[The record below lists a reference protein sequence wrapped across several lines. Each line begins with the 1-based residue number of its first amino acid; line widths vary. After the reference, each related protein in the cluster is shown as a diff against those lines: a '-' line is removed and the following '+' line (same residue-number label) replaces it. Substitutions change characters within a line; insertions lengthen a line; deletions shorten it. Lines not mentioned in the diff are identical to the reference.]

1 MPNLSIKDVPEAWA
15 QALRERAARNHRSLQ
30 GELMALIQGAVAP
43 EASADVS
50 ANAGNSRVTDSIT
63 RALADAAPNMPGR
76 RGTVVGTDRFGRPI
90 IRQGWKT
97 VEQVAAELK
106 AKYPH
111 GPGPGQFSSI
121 DMIRED
127 RDSR

>member
-30 GELMALIQGAVAP
+30 GELMALIEGAVAP
-43 EASADVS
+43 EASAPGS
-50 ANAGNSRVTDSIT
+50 SPVTDSIT
-63 RALADAAPNMPGR
+63 RALAASSAGEGGR
-76 RGTVVGTDRFGRPI
+76 PSAVVGIDRFGRPI
-90 IRQGWKT
+90 IRRGWKT
-97 VEQVAAELK
+97 VEQIAAELK
-106 AKYPH
+106 AKYPR
-111 GPGPGQFSSI
+111 GPGPNLGSSI